1 MCCVCRGAPAH
12 CQHAASSVDDCTWTD
27 VQLEVLSD
35 GADGR
40 EVGGVIEMFL
50 RGFGR
55 DLTKLLLYSFSHAHS
70 VHGDACVR
78 AHTDRSS
85 AATHQL
91 TDPEDTPWIV
101 R

>member
-1 MCCVCRGAPAH
+1 MCGIVCGVCRGAPVR
-12 CQHAASSVDDCTWTD
+12 CQHAASSVEDCTWTH

-40 EVGGVIEMFL
+40 EVAGVIEMFL
-50 RGFGR
+50 HGFGR
-55 DLTKLLLYSFSHAHS
+55 DFTKLILDSFSHAHS

-78 AHTDRSS
+78 AHKDHSS

-91 TDPEDTPWIV
+91 TDPENRP
-101 R
+101 